1 MFTVER
7 LRTWIE
13 AEPSTGQKVE
23 DMHAPVARFG
33 SVTAGQEDRKVDPS
47 LGYLEHKSLQEVL
60 VQVSLAVAVQEPD
73 IVEKRPW
80 EEFLLGDEVEGPSL
94 LGGKQSAHRQLA
106 LGDGPI
112 ESP

>member
-7 LRTWIE
+7 LRTRIE

-23 DMHAPVARFG
+23 DMHAPAARLG
-33 SVTAGQEDRKVDPS
+33 SVTASQEDRKVDPS

-73 IVEKRPW
+73 IVEKRPL
-80 EEFLLGDEVEGPSL
+80 EEFLLRDKVEGPSL
-94 LGGKQSAHRQLA
+94 LGGEQTAHRQLA
-106 LGDGPI
+106 LDDGPI
-112 ESP
+112 ESL